1 MAMQIRP
8 ADASDV
14 PEVARVWRA
23 GWLDAHVGQ
32 VPDALMAERT
42 ESYFR
47 QTTEDLVDSTL
58 VAIDDDG
65 SVLGVALIHQDELFQ
80 LAVAQVARGR
90 GVGQA
95 LVSAAEERIGADF
108 DRAELAV
115 VSANAVARRLY
126 ERCGWTDLGEVVLPA
141 RAANLDDEP
150 IPVVVHHFVKQL
162 R

>member
-1 MAMQIRP
+1 MQIRP
-8 ADASDV
+8 ADESDV

-23 GWLDAHVGQ
+23 GWLDAHVGR

-42 ESYFR
+42 ETYFS
-47 QTTEDLVDSTL
+47 QTAEDLVDSTL
-58 VAIDDDG
+58 VAVDDDG
-65 SVLGVALIHQDELFQ
+65 SVLGVVLIHDDELFQ

-95 LVSAAEERIGADF
+95 LVSAAEEKMAESY

-115 VSANAVARRLY
+115 VSANTPARRLY

-150 IPVVVHHFVKQL
+150 IPVVVHHYVKQL